1 MVRSKAGNT
10 DNTRAAEPLVFS
22 VAIWNDMRLGF
33 KSCHCVTYGKK
44 KKKVKLEF
52 LLVPTSSSPFPFP
65 LLSNSDCI

>member
-44 KKKVKLEF
+44 KKESEVRISVGSYKF
-52 LLVPTSSSPFPFP
+52 FPISFSTSV
-65 LLSNSDCI
+65 